1 MKTIVKFILAL
12 SIVSA
17 YSFASE
23 CSDLAAKYSAP
34 DPAAKTMKQIKRW
47 VKRKLKDSPDAAALE
62 KCLIAGAADNP
73 NKSQMAGK

>member
-1 MKTIVKFILAL
+1 MKIVVKFMITLAL
-12 SIVSA
+12 ISSYAFSA
-17 YSFASE
+17 S
-23 CSDLAAKYSAP
+23 CSDLAAKYKAP

-47 VKRKLKDSPDAAALE
+47 VKRKLKGSSDAAALE

>member
-1 MKTIVKFILAL
+1 MKVLIKFIISLC
-12 SIVSA
+12 IVSSYA
-17 YSFASE
+17 LASE
-23 CSDLAAKYSAP
+23 CSDLGAKYNAP

-47 VKRKLKDSPDAAALE
+47 VKRKLKGSSDAATLE